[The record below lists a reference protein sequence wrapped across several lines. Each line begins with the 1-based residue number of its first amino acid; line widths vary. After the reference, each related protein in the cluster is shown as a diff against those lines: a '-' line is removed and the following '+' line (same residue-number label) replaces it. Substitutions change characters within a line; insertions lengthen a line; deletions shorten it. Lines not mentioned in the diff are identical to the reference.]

1 MTKKFLTRHDL
12 DVALALRV
20 ADHLETDIKLNG
32 RATAVVSGGRTP
44 VGFFKQLAEQDIA
57 WDRVSVT
64 LADER
69 WLDASHSDSNERLVR
84 EHLLTR
90 CAADASF
97 IPLKNMAASARRG
110 QKELA
115 GCLKQVGMFSVV
127 ALATMYIANH
137 LEDVSAIICMTKTGF
152 TPLIMSRINSSMP
165 IYAMAQKEG
174 TSEITALYKGVF
186 PIPFETDMLPTQEIK
201 LRAIEKLRSRG
212 AVNSGDVVLITRG
225 DIIDLGGSTNGL
237 QVIRIED

>member
-20 ADHLETDIKLNG
+20 ADQLETDILLNG
-32 RATAVVSGGRTP
+32 RATVVVSGGRTP
-44 VGFFKQLAEQDIA
+44 IGFFKQLAEQDIA

-84 EHLLTR
+84 ENLLTR

-97 IPLKNMAASARRG
+97 IPLKNMATSARRG

-127 ALATMYIANH
+127 VLGMGDDGHTASLFPGMANLSKGLDMGSGLDCLATSPVAAPHERMTLTLPRLLRSASVFVH
-137 LEDVSAIICMTKTGF
+137 LTGQSK
-152 TPLIMSRINSSMP
+152 LQMLEKVLAGRD
-165 IYAMAQKEG
+165 IYE
-174 TSEITALYKGVF
+174 F
-186 PIPFETDMLPTQEIK
+186 PIRSVLQQKLTDVEIFYC
-201 LRAIEKLRSRG
+201 
-212 AVNSGDVVLITRG
+212 D
-225 DIIDLGGSTNGL
+225 
-237 QVIRIED
+237 

>member
-127 ALATMYIANH
+127 VLGMGDDGHTASLFPGMANLAKGLDMDSGLDCLATSPSAAPHERITLTLPRLLRSSVVFVH
-137 LEDVSAIICMTKTGF
+137 LTGQSK
-152 TPLIMSRINSSMP
+152 LQMMGEVLAGRD
-165 IYAMAQKEG
+165 IYE
-174 TSEITALYKGVF
+174 F
-186 PIPFETDMLPTQEIK
+186 PIRSVLQQKVTNLEIFYC
-201 LRAIEKLRSRG
+201 
-212 AVNSGDVVLITRG
+212 D
-225 DIIDLGGSTNGL
+225 
-237 QVIRIED
+237 

>member
-127 ALATMYIANH
+127 VLGMGDDGHTASLFPGMANLAKG
-137 LEDVSAIICMTKTGF
+137 LD
-152 TPLIMSRINSSMP
+152 
-165 IYAMAQKEG
+165 MAPRLDRH
-174 TSEITALYKGVF
+174 I
-186 PIPFETDMLPTQEIK
+186 
-201 LRAIEKLRSRG
+201 RA
-212 AVNSGDVVLITRG
+212 
-225 DIIDLGGSTNGL
+225 
-237 QVIRIED
+237 

>member
-1 MTKKFLTRHDL
+1 
-12 DVALALRV
+12 
-20 ADHLETDIKLNG
+20 
-32 RATAVVSGGRTP
+32 
-44 VGFFKQLAEQDIA
+44 
-57 WDRVSVT
+57 
-64 LADER
+64 
-69 WLDASHSDSNERLVR
+69 
-84 EHLLTR
+84 
-90 CAADASF
+90 
-97 IPLKNMAASARRG
+97 
-110 QKELA
+110 
-115 GCLKQVGMFSVV
+115 
-127 ALATMYIANH
+127 
-137 LEDVSAIICMTKTGF
+137 MTKTGF